1 MERKFMVNFKARVKN
16 LYNLPFKQGLLS
28 LNNKKQ
34 NNVEVVL
41 PAGGSPQQPEDP
53 KVYKQSLKTRINN
66 LKLQQKDTAGTIKA
80 LEKEFNKISK
90 PVAKKTAVNN
100 KVSIVKK
107 GKASK
112 GKRKVSNSK
121 K

>member
-1 MERKFMVNFKARVKN
+1 M
-16 LYNLPFKQGLLS
+16 S

-41 PAGGSPQQPEDP
+41 PAGGSPQQPTDP

-66 LKLQQKDTAGTIKA
+66 LKLQQRDTQGTIKA
-80 LEKEFNKISK
+80 LEKELNKISK
-90 PVAKKTAVNN
+90 PKQTTKKTASDSV
-100 KVSIVKK
+100 KIVKK
-107 GKASK
+107 GK
-112 GKRKVSNSK
+112 KRGPNSK

>member
-1 MERKFMVNFKARVKN
+1 M
-16 LYNLPFKQGLLS
+16 S

-41 PAGGSPQQPEDP
+41 PAGGSPQQPTDP

-66 LKLQQKDTAGTIKA
+66 LKLQQRDTQGTIKA
-80 LEKEFNKISK
+80 LEKELNKISK
-90 PVAKKTAVNN
+90 PNKTTTAKKTAAATPQ
-100 KVSIVKK
+100 IVKK
-107 GKASK
+107 GK
-112 GKRKVSNSK
+112 KRGPNSK

>member
-1 MERKFMVNFKARVKN
+1 
-16 LYNLPFKQGLLS
+16 LS
-28 LNNKKQ
+28 LNNKKP

-41 PAGGSPQQPEDP
+41 PAGGSPQQPTDP

-66 LKLQQKDTAGTIKA
+66 LKLQQRDTQGTIKA
-80 LEKEFNKISK
+80 LEKELNKISK
-90 PVAKKTAVNN
+90 PVAKKTIS
-100 KVSIVKK
+100 KKTPEIVKK

-112 GKRKVSNSK
+112 RGPKSK

>member
-1 MERKFMVNFKARVKN
+1 MKN
-16 LYNLPFKQGLLS
+16 LYNLPYLKGLLS
-28 LNNKKQ
+28 LNNKKP

-41 PAGGSPQQPEDP
+41 PAGGSPQQPTDP

-66 LKLQQKDTAGTIKA
+66 LKLQQRDTQGTIKA
-80 LEKEFNKISK
+80 LEKELNKISK
-90 PVAKKTAVNN
+90 PVIKKTTTN
-100 KVSIVKK
+100 KKSPEIVKK

-112 GKRKVSNSK
+112 RKVSPNSK

>member
-1 MERKFMVNFKARVKN
+1 
-16 LYNLPFKQGLLS
+16 LS

-34 NNVEVVL
+34 NVEVVL

-66 LKLQQKDTAGTIKA
+66 LKLQQRDTQGTIKA
-80 LEKEFNKISK
+80 LEKELNKISK
-90 PVAKKTAVNN
+90 PVAKKATSKKATNN

-107 GKASK
+107 GKNEKRSK
-112 GKRKVSNSK
+112 NK

>member
-1 MERKFMVNFKARVKN
+1 
-16 LYNLPFKQGLLS
+16 LS

-41 PAGGSPQQPEDP
+41 PAGGSPQQPTDP

-66 LKLQQKDTAGTIKA
+66 LKLQQRDTQGTIKA
-80 LEKEFNKISK
+80 LEKELNKISK
-90 PVAKKTAVNN
+90 PKQTAKKTASNDSV
-100 KVSIVKK
+100 KIVKK
-107 GKASK
+107 GK
-112 GKRKVSNSK
+112 KRGPNSK